1 MSKLIKKAKELEE
14 EGNLKVSL
22 TYYEMVLS
30 DKSCP
35 YDIRS
40 DMGRVLNKLRNFN
53 EALRCFDIV
62 LTMDEIHVNSLFGKG
77 IASLGSNNWDTALD
91 SFLKAIE
98 IDNANANFYYYI
110 AIILQS
116 KGDDKAHT
124 YYSKFMELDND
135 EFKQIRSSYDFGLIF
150 LNAESQLSDGKKI
163 NLKAFEDILKSFN
176 LSNDEI
182 ECYLKTLPYDELI
195 LKINEI
201 NDLNQVENE
210 KRIIRSQFLE
220 MGLDD
225 NDVDDLF
232 LIESV
237 EYLKN
242 DIISRTNN
250 NPFPDKS
257 ENINIPLYL
266 EEDTS
271 ELDNEEYVFEEL
283 IIEDISKD
291 EVISQSKEI
300 EKYSLIY
307 KHMRIAID
315 DYNDFLLAKTYADQ
329 IDETKIY
336 DDSFRVNFIYLRGL
350 VFSYLNLD
358 LNKVLDDFTSIE
370 KEHPEITNDKNYVHN
385 KNIIETILKKQS
397 RDD

>member
-22 TYYEMVLS
+22 TYYEMALS

-40 DMGRVLNKLRNFN
+40 DMGGVLNKLRNFN
-53 EALRCFDIV
+53 EALKCFDIV
-62 LTMDEIHVNSLFGKG
+62 LTMDEIHLNSLFGKG
-77 IASLGSNNWDTALD
+77 IAFLGLNKWDDALD

-98 IDNANANFYYYI
+98 IDNTNANFYYYI
-110 AIILQS
+110 AIILQY
-116 KGDDKAHT
+116 KEDDKAHT
-124 YYSKFMELDND
+124 YYSKFLELDND
-135 EFKQIRSSYDFGLIF
+135 EFEQIRSNYDFGLIW
-150 LNAESQLSDGKKI
+150 LNAESQLCDGKKI
-163 NLKAFEDILKSFN
+163 NLKAFEDIFKSFN

-182 ECYLKTLPYDELI
+182 ECYLKTLPYNELI
-195 LKINEI
+195 FKINEI

-210 KRIIRSQFLE
+210 KMIIRSQFLE
-220 MGLDD
+220 LGLDD
-225 NDVDDLF
+225 KDVDDLF

-266 EEDTS
+266 EEEIS
-271 ELDNEEYVFEEL
+271 ESDDEEYVFEEL
-283 IIEDISKD
+283 IIENNSND
-291 EVISQSKEI
+291 EVLSQSEEI
-300 EKYSLIY
+300 ESYQLFY
-307 KHMRIAID
+307 KHMRIAIE
-315 DYNDFLLAKTYADQ
+315 DYNSFIHAKMYADQ

-336 DDSFRVNFIYLRGL
+336 DDSFRINFIYLRGL
-350 VFSYLNLD
+350 VWSYLNLD
-358 LNKVLDDFTSIE
+358 LNKVLDEFTSIE
-370 KEHPEITNDKNYVHN
+370 KEHPEITNDKNYVYN
-385 KNIIETILKKQS
+385 KNIIETNLKKQS